1 MLSSAAPK
9 RYKFDQRGNLTE
21 VNFLACK
28 SVVPPRTYVH
38 SKNSL
43 TCSTSVIPE
52 LHQTAHHC
60 KGRSGA
66 NGTSGTNGKSGSTSK
81 MAMSQENIFEA
92 EAISTN
98 AYAHGGGPS
107 SLHSMNMVHSVS
119 SVASGGNDPSQ
130 YVPNQCG
137 NMNMMGTGLSGHE
150 MNNNAP
156 LLFVDGAPYCADDAG
171 QGIDPGVVAV
181 SNALFAYN
189 SAFQS
194 IPIKTSPNVFR
205 RRTKGEGNSE
215 WCNAFVTR
223 VDPCECG
230 DPDEQ
235 FKPYEVT
242 KYYDDG
248 QVKTVFNFDQDS
260 APQEQL
266 M

>member
-1 MLSSAAPK
+1 MLSSTVPK

-21 VNFLACK
+21 VNILTCK
-28 SVVPPRTYVH
+28 SVVLPSKYVD

-43 TCSTSVIPE
+43 TCSTNIIPKLQE
-52 LHQTAHHC
+52 TAHDC
-60 KGRSGA
+60 
-66 NGTSGTNGKSGSTSK
+66 TTSK
-81 MAMSQENIFEA
+81 MATSQENILEA
-92 EAISTN
+92 EPIGTN
-98 AYAHGGGPS
+98 AYAHGGVGSGPS
-107 SLHSMNMVHSVS
+107 SLLSMNMVHSVS
-119 SVASGGNDPSQ
+119 SIGSGGNEVPQ
-130 YVPNQCG
+130 YTPNQCC
-137 NMNMMGTGLSGHE
+137 NVSMLRTGLCGQGL
-150 MNNNAP
+150 NNSP
-156 LLFVDGAPYCADDAG
+156 LVFVDGPSYSADDVE

-205 RRTKGEGNSE
+205 RRVKGEGNSE

-260 APQEQL
+260 APQEQPI
-266 M
+266 

>member
-1 MLSSAAPK
+1 M
-9 RYKFDQRGNLTE
+9 
-21 VNFLACK
+21 
-28 SVVPPRTYVH
+28 
-38 SKNSL
+38 
-43 TCSTSVIPE
+43 
-52 LHQTAHHC
+52 
-60 KGRSGA
+60 
-66 NGTSGTNGKSGSTSK
+66 
-81 MAMSQENIFEA
+81 
-92 EAISTN
+92 
-98 AYAHGGGPS
+98 
-107 SLHSMNMVHSVS
+107 
-119 SVASGGNDPSQ
+119 
-130 YVPNQCG
+130 
-137 NMNMMGTGLSGHE
+137 
-150 MNNNAP
+150 NNAP
-156 LLFVDGAPYCADDAG
+156 LIFVDGAPYCPQDVG
-171 QGIDPGVVAV
+171 QGMDPGVVAV

-260 APQEQL
+260 APQEQPL
-266 M
+266 

>member
-28 SVVPPRTYVH
+28 SVVPPRKYVD

-43 TCSTSVIPE
+43 TCSTNVIPE
-52 LHQTAHHC
+52 FHQTKHDC
-60 KGRSGA
+60 
-66 NGTSGTNGKSGSTSK
+66 TISK
-81 MAMSQENIFEA
+81 MATSQENIFEA
-92 EAISTN
+92 EPISTN
-98 AYAHGGGPS
+98 AYIHEGGPS
-107 SLHSMNMVHSVS
+107 SLLSMNMVHSVS
-119 SVASGGNDPSQ
+119 NVCNGGNDTCQ
-130 YVPNQCG
+130 YAPNQCC
-137 NMNMMGTGLSGHE
+137 NVNIMRTGLSGHE
-150 MNNNAP
+150 MNNASP
-156 LLFVDGAPYCADDAG
+156 LLFVDGAPYCGDDAG
-171 QGIDPGVVAV
+171 QAIDPGVVAV

-260 APQEQL
+260 APQEQP

>member
-92 EAISTN
+92 EAIN
-98 AYAHGGGPS
+98 
-107 SLHSMNMVHSVS
+107 
-119 SVASGGNDPSQ
+119 
-130 YVPNQCG
+130 
-137 NMNMMGTGLSGHE
+137 
-150 MNNNAP
+150 
-156 LLFVDGAPYCADDAG
+156 GAPYCADDAG